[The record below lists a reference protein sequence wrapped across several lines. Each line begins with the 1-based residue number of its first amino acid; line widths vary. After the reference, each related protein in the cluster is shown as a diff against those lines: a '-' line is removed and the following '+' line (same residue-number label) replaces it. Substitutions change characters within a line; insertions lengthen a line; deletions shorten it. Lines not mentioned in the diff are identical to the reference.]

1 MYEGINFGFG
11 TNSFS
16 FNAKKLDRL
25 PAIATLFS
33 LSVFLIAFLANPTD
47 SDRNFIVS
55 FSQLKLFKT
64 CLLVAKVLAVIISHP
79 A

>member
-1 MYEGINFGFG
+1 MFG

-25 PAIATLFS
+25 PATATLFS
-33 LSVFLIAFLANPTD
+33 LLEFLIAFFANPTD
-47 SDRNFIVS
+47 SDRNFTVS
-55 FSQLKLFKT
+55 LSHFKLLKT

-79 A
+79 ASIKFS